1 MLSTRNEKSV
11 GLLYLLPVPL
21 FRRLALPILSKRATQ
36 KPTPICTYIIARA
49 PIYDGTLLA
58 VNI

>member
-1 MLSTRNEKSV
+1 MKKR

-36 KPTPICTYIIARA
+36 KPTLICKYNQTGASLYEKIHSW
-49 PIYDGTLLA
+49 LSL
-58 VNI
+58 